1 MSVPDST
8 QVKVRN
14 MVDYTVGYR
23 IEEDN
28 VRRQFSP
35 HEVKTVTAGELRK
48 LDYTRGGHV
57 LLTSY
62 LAVQNKSLAEEF
74 GIEEDVF
81 SNEYNW
87 DAARVD
93 EVLLSEPIEILQDAM
108 DFAPEGI
115 LQLIKDRAI
124 ALRLDSMDKRKVI
137 SDGMNIDLN
146 NMIGLA
152 EKATADDKPAA
163 PKKTR
168 RSSASKSSASTQTKT
183 RRAATSQE

>member
-35 HEVKTVTAGELRK
+35 HEIKTVTAGELRK

-152 EKATADDKPAA
+152 EKAATDDKPAA

-183 RRAATSQE
+183 RRAATHQE

>member
-1 MSVPDST
+1 MAIADST

-14 MVDYTVGYR
+14 MVDYNVGYK

-28 VRRQFSP
+28 IRRQFSP

-62 LAVQNKSLAEEF
+62 LAVQNKSLAQEF
-74 GIEEDVF
+74 GVDED
-81 SNEYNW
+81 SYANEYNW
-87 DAARVD
+87 DAAKVD
-93 EVLLSEPIEILQDAM
+93 QVLLNEPVEVLQDAM

-137 SDGMNIDLN
+137 SDAMKIDLN
-146 NMIGLA
+146 GMIDLA
-152 EKATADDKPAA
+152 VKAESVEVKSA

-168 RSSASKSSASTQTKT
+168 RASSSNSSTAKT
-183 RRAATSQE
+183 RRAAAQE